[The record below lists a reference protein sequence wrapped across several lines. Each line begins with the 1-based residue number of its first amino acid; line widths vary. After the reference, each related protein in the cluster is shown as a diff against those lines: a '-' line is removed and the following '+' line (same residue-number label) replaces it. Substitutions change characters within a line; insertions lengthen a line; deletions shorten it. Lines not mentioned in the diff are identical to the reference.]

1 MSKRL
6 GVIVWSPHLIY
17 EGVDNVLDNLE
28 QAGVTDIAAIAQV
41 SEPAADASTGRR
53 EPPDDGSCG
62 GGRMI
67 DRTIWGKHEIFIH
80 NEPSYQYDPRFY
92 KGQRYTPNPGG
103 RLTKEQGHIIG
114 DFLSEAKKRG
124 MGAYLQVQVCHVPEV
139 DPNSSSAPKVSDAT
153 PLLPDGSVSKNRIYN
168 FASIASDEVREYACS
183 TLQDLYAAYP
193 MIDGFVLDRSEQSFY
208 TLDDAFLDF
217 GNAARK
223 KAVEYGF
230 PFEDMRRKAQ
240 DIYSGIAAVDP
251 AVLSAIKEPQ
261 DMSEFLGEQL
271 RKNPLIAEIL
281 AFRAKLVETYLHEL
295 RQAADSANPG
305 LKLISTV
312 YPPPMS
318 MLTGVDYS
326 FMPRYV
332 NGVHLKFFTMH
343 WSMIVTCWAEQLMR
357 MNPGFK
363 ESDAVRFVSLL
374 FDFEDSTKETLR
386 DYRYPEPDEAHIA
399 GSGALVRKIREAE
412 KEIRGSIPVYSFP
425 HGYGP
430 VDDVR
435 RRFTV
440 CWENSKDGMW
450 VNRYGYLS
458 DEKLRILSDLR
469 KD

>member
-6 GVIVWSPHLIY
+6 GVIVWSPHLIF
-17 EGVDNVLDNLE
+17 EGVSRVLDNLE
-28 QAGVTDIAAIAQV
+28 AAGVTDIAAIAQV
-41 SEPAADASTGRR
+41 AEPATDASCGRR
-53 EPPDDGSCG
+53 EPPDDGNCG

-67 DRTIWGKHEIFIH
+67 DRPIWGKHEMFIH
-80 NEPSYQYDPRFY
+80 VEPSYQFDPRFY
-92 KGQRYTPNPGG
+92 KGQRYTPNPSGS
-103 RLTKEQGHIIG
+103 LTREKGHIVG

-124 MGAYLQVQVCHVPEV
+124 MGVYLQVQVCHVPEV
-139 DPNSSSAPKVSDAT
+139 DPNSSSAPKISDAT
-153 PLLPDGSVSKNRIYN
+153 PLLPDGSVSGNRIYN
-168 FASIASDEVREYACS
+168 FASIASDEVRAYACS

-217 GNAARK
+217 GDAARQ
-223 KAVEYGF
+223 KAEEYGF
-230 PFEDMRRKAQ
+230 PFKDMREKAQ
-240 DIYSGIAAVDP
+240 KLYSGIVTANPSA
-251 AVLSAIKEPQ
+251 LSSIKEPQ
-261 DMSEFLGEQL
+261 DVSEFIGEWL
-271 RKNPLIAEIL
+271 RKEPLIAEIL
-281 AFRAKLVETYLHEL
+281 AFRSKLVETYLHEL
-295 RQAADSANPG
+295 RQAADSAAPG

-343 WSMIVTCWAEQLMR
+343 WSMIVTCWAKQLLK
-357 MNPGFK
+357 MNPGFR
-363 ESDAVRFVSLL
+363 EEDVVRFVSLL
-374 FDFEDSTKETLR
+374 FDFEDSTKASLE
-386 DYRYPEPDEAHIA
+386 DYRYPEPNEAHIA

-412 KEIRGSIPVYSFP
+412 REINGAIPVYSFP

-430 VDDVR
+430 IDDVR
-435 RRFTV
+435 RRFNI
-440 CWENSKDGMW
+440 CWENSKDGIW

-458 DEKLRILSDLR
+458 DEKLRILGKLR